1 MGGKY
6 RGQKR
11 VHYKYKNYTSGL
23 ETKIYKILFDTDPP
37 VLENILITR
46 YSDNCTCPILHILE
60 KGSRKH
66 YISVACLN
74 KKKK

>member
-23 ETKIYKILFDTDPP
+23 ERKIYKILFDTDPP

-46 YSDNCTCPILHILE
+46 DALVQYCTYWKKE
-60 KGSRKH
+60 VGS
-66 YISVACLN
+66 IIFP
-74 KKKK
+74 